1 MHEEALKTSL
11 HQIVDEVEI
20 PSSIWTNIESR
31 LAKKTKNSR
40 IFKKLFAAAI
50 CFSLLTFAGL
60 GSITPVGASLQKS
73 VLFQTKLGSFTL
85 TLVQN
90 VGQQVAGITPTLFL
104 PTTLSNAK
112 QVAKMSIKTPTYL
125 PEGIEINSDTPTL
138 VGRFGKFET
147 VAIKVSEKIQL
158 SDDQTAE
165 RIFLDLRQTNSQEL
179 EANYPQDSEVLPEKV
194 KINNNDGLL
203 VSGQG
208 LVPMLYW
215 TDGEYSFRL
224 TGPNSKDKDQLIK
237 IAESMK

>member
-20 PSSIWTNIESR
+20 PSSMWTNIESK
-31 LAKKTKNSR
+31 LDKKTQKFR
-40 IFKKLFAAAI
+40 IFKKLFGAAA
-50 CFSLLTFAGL
+50 CFCLLTFIGL
-60 GSITPVGASLQKS
+60 GSITPVGASIQKS

-147 VAIKVSEKIQL
+147 VAIKVSEKVNHDP
-158 SDDQTAE
+158 SAE
-165 RIFLDLRQTNSQEL
+165 IIILDIRQTTSKDL
-179 EANYPQDSEVLPEKV
+179 EANYPPDIKITTKQV

-203 VSGQG
+203 VSGRG

-224 TGPNSKDKDQLIK
+224 TGPNSKDKDELIK
-237 IAESMK
+237 IAESMQ